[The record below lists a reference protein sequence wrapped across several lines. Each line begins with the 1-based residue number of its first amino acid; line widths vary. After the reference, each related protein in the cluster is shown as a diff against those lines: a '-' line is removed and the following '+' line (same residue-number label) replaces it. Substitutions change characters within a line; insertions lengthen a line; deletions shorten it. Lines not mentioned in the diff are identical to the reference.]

1 MERIFVSS
9 LFRGDMA
16 AIRQGARSAA
26 QSLGMYPVMFETQP
40 ARDQSSRRALLDQI
54 PSCDAYLLL
63 LGVEYGEP
71 GQSGLSPAEEE
82 FEETLHS
89 GSPILALV
97 QEVVDRE
104 PRQQEFVNRVRGTWE
119 EGHFAPTFTNSTDV
133 VTAVVSALNGW
144 RDRVP
149 NAAQRETAVER
160 VQELARGSDRQGMT
174 PGGAKLRTVVVP
186 LVRRPLLDAVHLTDS
201 ATVDAVI
208 AAARASGLI
217 SQSQGVE
224 PSVAADDSIRIK
236 YAPGR
241 GFEQFEVI
249 VGADGAVIAERPVGG
264 RRDATGSLGWMVVM
278 HDRIPSAVSQ
288 GLRFTEAVWRAI
300 DTRSDIVQVL
310 LAAAVSGANGK
321 SYSFQ
326 EPGNRVSMGSSHSLQ
341 DLIVVPTQPLLVRRQ
356 DPTLPDN
363 ATRLQ
368 AEIRRRF
375 EAAGAVNTG

>member
-1 MERIFVSS
+1 
-9 LFRGDMA
+9 MA
-16 AIRQGARSAA
+16 AIRQGARSAVE
-26 QSLGMYPVMFETQP
+26 SLGMYPVMFETQP
-40 ARDQSSRRALLDQI
+40 ASDKNSRRALLEQI

-63 LGVEYGEP
+63 LGAEYGDP
-71 GQSGLSPAEEE
+71 GQSGLSPTEEE
-82 FEETLHS
+82 FEEALQ
-89 GSPILALV
+89 GGLPILALV
-97 QEVVDRE
+97 QEGVDRE

-144 RDRVP
+144 RNRVP
-149 NAAQRETAVER
+149 DAAQREAAVGR

-174 PGGAKLRTVVVP
+174 PGGAKLRTVAVP
-186 LVRRPLLDAVHLTDS
+186 LVRGPVLDAVRLTDS

-208 AAARASGLI
+208 AAARTSGLI

-224 PSVAADDSIRIK
+224 PSVAADDSIHIK

-241 GFEQFEVI
+241 GFDQFEVI
-249 VGADGAVIAERPVGG
+249 VGADGAVMAEGPVSG

-278 HDRIPSAVSQ
+278 HDRIPEAVSQ

-300 DTRSDIVQVL
+300 DTRGDIDQVL
-310 LAAAVSGANGK
+310 HAAAVSGANGK
-321 SYSFQ
+321 SYSFE
-326 EPGNRVSMGSSHSLQ
+326 EPVNRISMGSSQSLP
-341 DLIVVPTQPLLVRRQ
+341 DLIVVPAQPLLVRRQ
-356 DPTLPDN
+356 DLTLPDN

-368 AEIRRRF
+368 AEVRRRF